1 MKRIVK
7 SDRFASNLRF
17 LVGVL
22 GVGSEAYKDAFAY
35 NALMDPGVHDGVC
48 VYITCYRSH
57 RDMICL
63 A

>member
-22 GVGSEAYKDAFAY
+22 GVGSEAYKESFAY
-35 NALMDPGVHDGVC
+35 NALIDPGVHDGVC
-48 VYITCYRSH
+48 VYITGCVH
-57 RDMICL
+57 R
-63 A
+63 